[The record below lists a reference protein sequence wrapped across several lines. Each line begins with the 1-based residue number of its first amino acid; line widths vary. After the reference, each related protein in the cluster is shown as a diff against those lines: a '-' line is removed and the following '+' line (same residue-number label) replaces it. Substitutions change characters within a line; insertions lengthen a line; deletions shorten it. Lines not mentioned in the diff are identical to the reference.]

1 MLVKDHPK
9 CTGFVKPGFRPYR
22 GAMNILVVV
31 DVQNDFC
38 PGGALAVAD
47 GERVVPYINR
57 IRGRYGVVVFTQD
70 WHPPDHASFASNHR
84 GKEIYEVIDLH
95 GQPQTLWPDH
105 CVQGTRGAEFHAE
118 LDIRPDDR
126 VFRKG
131 QLREVDSYSG
141 FLDNDRTH
149 ETGLGGYLKEQGVD
163 GIDVVGLATD
173 YCVKF
178 TVLDARD
185 LGLRV
190 SVHREGCRAVNIDPG
205 DGEGAL
211 QEMAAAGAEIV

>member
-1 MLVKDHPK
+1 MK
-9 CTGFVKPGFRPYR
+9 T
-22 GAMNILVVV
+22 LVVV

-38 PGGALAVAD
+38 PGGALAVAE
-47 GERVVPYINR
+47 GHRVVPYINR
-57 IRGRYGVVVFTQD
+57 IRGRFDMVIFTQD

-84 GKEIYEVIDLH
+84 GRDIYEVIDLH

-105 CVQGTRGAEFHAE
+105 CVQETRGAEFHPE
-118 LDIRPDDR
+118 LDIRTDDSI
-126 VFRKG
+126 FRKG

-141 FLDNDRTH
+141 FMDNDRTH
-149 ETGLGGYLKEQGVD
+149 QTGLADYLKKKGID

-190 SVHREGCRAVNIDPG
+190 SVHREGCRAVNIKPG
-205 DGEGAL
+205 DGDRAF
-211 QEMAAAGAEIV
+211 QEMAAAGADIV

>member
-1 MLVKDHPK
+1 MK
-9 CTGFVKPGFRPYR
+9 T
-22 GAMNILVVV
+22 LVVV

-38 PGGALAVAD
+38 PGGALAVAE
-47 GERVVPYINR
+47 GHRVVPYINR
-57 IRGRYGVVVFTQD
+57 IRGRYDVVVFTQD

-84 GKEIYEVIDLH
+84 GHEIYEVIDLQ

-118 LDIRPDDR
+118 LDIRPDDP

-178 TVLDARD
+178 TVLDA
-185 LGLRV
+185 LKFGFKAFV
-190 SVHREGCRAVNIDPG
+190 YKQGCRAVNLHPD
-205 DGEGAL
+205 DEAKAYR
-211 QEMAAAGAEIV
+211 EMDAAGATVIG

>member
-1 MLVKDHPK
+1 MK
-9 CTGFVKPGFRPYR
+9 T
-22 GAMNILVVV
+22 LVVV
-31 DVQNDFC
+31 DVQIDFC

-47 GERVVPYINR
+47 GHRVVPYINR
-57 IRGRYGVVVFTQD
+57 IRGRYDVVVFTQD

-84 GKEIYEVIDLH
+84 GHEIYEVIDLH

-118 LDIRPDDR
+118 LDIRPDDP

-141 FLDNDRTH
+141 FLDNDRINQ
-149 ETGLGGYLKEQGVD
+149 TGLADYLKEQGVD

-178 TVLDARD
+178 TVLDARN

-190 SVHREGCRAVNIDPG
+190 SVHRQGCRGVNINPG
-205 DGEGAL
+205 DGEGAF